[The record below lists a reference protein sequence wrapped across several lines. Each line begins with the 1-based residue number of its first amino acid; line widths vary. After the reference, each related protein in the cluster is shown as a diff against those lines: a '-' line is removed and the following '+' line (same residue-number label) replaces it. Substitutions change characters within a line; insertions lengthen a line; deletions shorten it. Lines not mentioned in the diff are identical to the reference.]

1 MTERIFTFE
10 ELPQAASQIHAE
22 VQELRH
28 VVEEFISSFNAS
40 EKPADTDE
48 LVGIDEACQILG
60 LKKSTLYHKAQ
71 RKEIKSYKPDGCK
84 MLLFKRSDLMQWVE
98 NSGRKIDNEAILA
111 ELRGSVRHKPRSIR

>member
-40 EKPADTDE
+40 EKPADNDE

-60 LKKSTLYHKAQ
+60 LKKPTLYHKAQ

-98 NSGRKIDNEAILA
+98 NSGREIDSEAILA
-111 ELRGSVRHKPRSIR
+111 ELRGAVRHKPRSIR